1 MKKFKRY
8 SGIIVKNDNKVLL
21 CKRAPDKSLPNT
33 WSIPSGHIEDGESPG
48 QAAIREFFEETN
60 IEIPTDIEL
69 VGFLNKYKKD
79 GETKK
84 GMMYVFFK
92 ETKEQVKPDLE
103 GASDGHEHT
112 ECGFF
117 TKENLP
123 DQKGNE
129 DLMKIIKNIL
139 K

>member
-60 IEIPTDIEL
+60 IEIPTDIAL

-123 DQKGNE
+123 DEKGNE

>member
-33 WSIPSGHIEDGESPG
+33 RSIPSGHNEDGESPG

>member
-60 IEIPTDIEL
+60 IEIPTDIGL

>member
-60 IEIPTDIEL
+60 IEIPTDIAL

>member
-1 MKKFKRY
+1 MKKFERY
-8 SGIIVKNDNKVLL
+8 SGIIVKNKDKVLL
-21 CKRAPDKSLPNT
+21 CKRAPNKSLPNI

-69 VGFLNKYKKD
+69 VGFLNKYRKD

-84 GMMYVFFK
+84 VMVYVFFK

-103 GASDGHEHT
+103 KALDGHEHT
-112 ECGFF
+112 ECRFF

-123 DQKGNE
+123 NEKGNE

>member
-8 SGIIVKNDNKVLL
+8 SGIIVKNKDKVLL

-84 GMMYVFFK
+84 GMVYVFFK

-103 GASDGHEHT
+103 KALDGHEHT

-123 DQKGNE
+123 NEKGNE

>member
-8 SGIIVKNDNKVLL
+8 SGIIVKNNDKVLL
-21 CKRAPDKSLPNT
+21 CKRASDKSLPNT

-92 ETKEQVKPDLE
+92 ETKEQVNPDLE
-103 GASDGHEHT
+103 KAPDGHEHT

-123 DQKGNE
+123 NEKGNE

>member
-1 MKKFKRY
+1 M
-8 SGIIVKNDNKVLL
+8 SW
-21 CKRAPDKSLPNT
+21 APK
-33 WSIPSGHIEDGESPG
+33 SPG

-69 VGFLNKYKKD
+69 VGFLNKYKQD

-103 GASDGHEHT
+103 KSPDGHEHT

>member
-92 ETKEQVKPDLE
+92 ETKEPVKPDLE
-103 GASDGHEHT
+103 GASDGYEHT